1 MQARKRHLKFK
12 KSIRQSDGSQEK
24 TTGAQ
29 IGAKIATESMKAEV
43 NSKETSS
50 KEKIEGAK
58 LGAKIAEDLLEAAE
72 DGSKEE
78 S

>member
-1 MQARKRHLKFK
+1 
-12 KSIRQSDGSQEK
+12 
-24 TTGAQ
+24 
-29 IGAKIATESMKAEV
+29 MKADV